1 MVSLTG
7 ATNAF
12 VLKDLCTTPKQCC
25 PLTSKNL
32 ADTTHALSDFRGQK
46 TIRCMYSD
54 SSGEIIQACS
64 DLGILH
70 GPSRPG
76 VPQSNAMIERTNDIL
91 ETTRTSLIQAGFPE
105 CFWSF
110 AAP

>member
-12 VLKDLCTTPKQCC
+12 VLKDLCTTLKQLC
-25 PLTSKNL
+25 PLTSNNL
-32 ADTTHALSDFRGQK
+32 ADTTRALSYLRVQK

-64 DLGILH
+64 DFGILH
-70 GPSRPG
+70 EPSRPV
-76 VPQSNAMIERTNDIL
+76 VPQSNALIERTNLDIL
-91 ETTRTSLIQAGFPE
+91 EGT
-105 CFWSF
+105 
-110 AAP
+110 